1 MTQIVLNIDDA
12 SLVSSLK
19 QILGAIK
26 GVTIVNPLK
35 KKKDDP
41 TTFSE
46 EEFFARIDKAKK
58 GPSYELKEGET
69 LEDLLKRVG

>member
-26 GVTIVNPLK
+26 GVTIANPLK
-35 KKKDDP
+35 KKRMTQLRSPKKSSLLALMRQRKDLHMNL
-41 TTFSE
+41 
-46 EEFFARIDKAKK
+46 RKVKH
-58 GPSYELKEGET
+58 
-69 LEDLLKRVG
+69 

>member
-26 GVTIVNPLK
+26 GVTIANPLK

-46 EEFFARIDKAKK
+46 EEFFARIDDAKK
-58 GPSYELKEGET
+58 PPMVSGI
-69 LEDLLKRVG
+69 